1 MSTTKRRIEY
11 ELGISVDNAGIDLL
25 KHQLVELRIGIQKM
39 KDTDQLTNGLLE
51 AYHAAEQLS
60 DVLDRSY
67 NAKLGQLDLSKVRNE
82 ITSTFGSVKKLQSQL
97 ERGGVGGALA
107 FNSLA
112 KSILNTNVY
121 IKQSNALMNEMATSF
136 KNTVKWGISSSL
148 FNNLTGSLQKAWD
161 YSVKLDSSLNDIRIV
176 AEKSADEM
184 ERFAKVANTSAK
196 NLGTSTRDYTQAA
209 LIYYQQ
215 GDNDATAQA
224 KADVTLKTAN
234 VTGQSGQEVSEQLTA
249 VWNGYKVSA
258 EEAELYIDKLAAVA
272 ASTASDLEELSTGMS
287 KVASAA
293 NIMGVDIDQLNA
305 TIATVV
311 SVTRQAPE
319 SVGTAFKTIYSRMGD
334 IEAGLDAE
342 TTLGSYTEKIKE
354 IAGVNVLDTNG
365 QLRDMGDIIE
375 EIGKMWGSLSREQQ
389 VALSQTM
396 AGTRQYNNLL
406 ALFDNWEMYNKALS
420 TSKESAG
427 ALQKQQ
433 DTYMESTEAH
443 LQKLATEA
451 EKTYDILFD
460 TDSVNSMTDALT
472 ELMSILNGYLTSLGG
487 GLKTITGLGLTFG
500 NIFGNQ
506 IGEGMAKTTKSIQEQ
521 AQNKDADKLKAD
533 IVQAY
538 KDKNQKVSDETL
550 QYEIESTQKLF
561 EIQKMM
567 SEQEQKD
574 YLDRQR
580 DIAQLE
586 ERITA
591 IAEYKKIAEDL
602 KNQGI
607 MSFTGD
613 VGETDFE
620 TATDNISNKIEELK
634 SERQYFSREY
644 NNVTKKDFEDRQKAF
659 EAYWKESHGGSTR
672 GMKNTKIWKE
682 NAKIIESIEESG
694 EIENEQLSLFSEKR
708 QELLFQYKEE
718 LELKKESI
726 DVTEKDFEIYASVL
740 NALAKGVISETDRAN
755 ILEYQQKKINE
766 QQIALNQVAKGA
778 QGLADA
784 EKNALPA
791 LIQNTEQ
798 MKRYQQATYEAKLE
812 QEKLT
817 KTTKGLT
824 ALGSIFMTITGSI
837 SAMSDETTSTEDKI
851 KTMLTGM
858 LSIGAIVLT
867 NWKSISDMTP
877 GLIIMLNS
885 ATVAL
890 GGSIV
895 GVNTLTGAIGNLWK
909 MLVPFLPK
917 ILGAVAII
925 GALTVAVIAGVK
937 AWNKDADAMKA
948 ANERL
953 ADATEAY
960 KKCKQAAEDFKQT
973 VEEYNTAK
981 DAVKELTSEMEGFKE
996 AVEEANEKAR
1006 ELIETN
1012 KLYNDW
1018 SYDEKGVIQ
1027 IDPNKLKEI
1036 QEKKDQVSRK
1046 TYSNQLG
1053 AQIVANETSLNNEA
1067 ANVGKKSFGIYNYGE
1082 VVKDAAGIINTLVD
1096 EEGNLINVNSSLEEQ
1111 FKKQILTNDD
1121 LSLAIKNNVNE
1132 FVKNIDALEKFAESM
1147 RKADEANQYY
1157 TDQILSNAVQDK
1169 FSGYFD
1175 AFEEIDENGNV
1186 RDDKT
1191 AKRLEST
1198 LGAIAARNGGK
1209 EFKEKLENIDVSNV
1223 KSTRDLQKY
1232 DVYKDIKG
1240 DEDLARAYA
1249 KEILGKT
1256 KEEINNLNYEKGN
1269 GKGTLKTDDGTVVLD
1284 NKNDE
1289 QMRQALAA
1297 KAEREKIEKQYTAK
1311 NGANNKKIAESLAF
1325 VAAGTDLA
1333 GQRYGADFTSA
1344 ILTEIQNGPDNKID
1358 LSSTFSSLSQGEKDQ
1373 LFNMSNEDLLKMF
1386 NLNGDDLKNL
1396 GFGEKGKEAAENFGN
1411 AFKEGLKDYKF
1422 NIDDQVANGISQ
1434 LDDIEDLDSEDL
1446 KIYTKHLMEAS
1457 DESDKLAD
1465 SLADDAETAAEVA
1478 KATMKMN
1485 KGIEDLSDNSEE
1497 WISVLR
1503 ESGKESQEYAEA
1515 LDGVRGSLS
1524 DILGVEEDSIDS
1536 DFITKNLEDI
1546 EKAATGDEAAIERLQ
1561 VALSKDLVC
1570 EVMAVD
1576 NFDELDPEIQTLA
1589 DKVASLSDDANIE
1602 IGAQLD
1608 TGDFLANANKLVKE
1622 SGMTVEQAQQYFNSL
1637 GYEPEFEVETKT
1649 VKRSIPQTR
1658 THTDYKITKGYV
1670 DIAGAKVPIPTID
1683 RTETSWIDGYKEVD
1697 ETIQVPKIGNGIKS
1711 LTKISSPSMNNYS
1724 SSNKGGKS
1732 LGKGKSGGG
1741 GGGGKPSIKDPNKE
1755 KKDPYQKVNA
1765 KLKTISNTLEKVS
1778 KEQEKLVGTDLI
1790 DNLAK
1795 QYGLLN
1801 KEIETT
1807 AEKLEIANS
1816 EQKRLQSELSAFGIT
1831 FDKDSN
1837 IANYADVYIQQ
1848 QNELNAVYGRYNSMS
1863 KDAQENYEA
1872 TLKAAEEKWENFK
1885 KAITDYDTLVGDTI
1899 PGIESAITDAAYK
1912 QIELKLQA
1920 FHHEIEIRLEMAE
1933 AERNWNEF
1941 FNKVIKDIDEE
1952 DILGNAEAKL
1962 EDFMSYYKDNM
1973 DGIIQVNT
1981 QHIQDILTD
1990 LKTMDEGGIAKFY
2003 GEDGTND
2010 RARALEDLQKYYEQ
2024 LMKDLEAI
2032 HDLSDE
2038 IHESYVDMINEAQE
2052 KFDEQISSFETI
2064 NNLLEHDKNVI
2075 SMIYGEESYST
2086 LSQFYDRQEENYNKQ
2101 LDFQKQQVEFWKMQM
2116 ETAEKGSDAWNAAK
2130 ENWLSAVDAWNSY
2143 IETAIQNLQDKYL
2156 NAINAIFQNLNNQVT
2171 NGMGLDFVETEW
2183 DLINQNADQYLDT
2196 VNAIY
2201 KVQELQNKYLD
2212 AIDKTDSPAQ
2222 QKKLNDLMQQETN
2235 YLREQDK
2242 LSEYDLERANLK
2254 YELALKQIALEEA
2267 QQNKTQLRLRR
2278 DSQGNYTYQY
2288 TQNDDQVASIQKE
2301 IADLYNQLYNLDAE
2315 QYRGNLDEI
2324 YSVWSEFQERMA
2336 EAAQIN
2342 DPEQRAA
2349 KELLIK
2355 QQYSDLINGLVEKN
2369 ENLQANLY
2377 QSTMSHLFDLYDQ
2390 NTANYEDMSVE
2401 QKEILDQFINAETN
2415 LTGAAFDNM
2424 FDLYNINIEQF
2435 KNMTDEQKDILM
2447 SSMIPQ
2453 WDSGI
2458 QQMTDKI
2465 AGEGGFLPTC
2475 KDAFEE
2481 IDKAT
2486 EDYMTGIE
2494 ELQKQANVNFEDIK
2508 NGIDGSITATE
2519 ELLADN
2525 NELISSYEA
2534 EIEAIK
2540 GVLDQLDD
2548 LITKYKEASDAA
2560 KKATEDAKNYWL
2572 AEQNKNADVENNIEN
2587 IAQEQETNQPEP
2599 VVETP
2604 KPAPAEPPKPSLSL
2618 GSYVS
2623 VKPGTKW
2630 YADSWGG
2637 GSWGYARAGS
2647 IAYTS
2652 SGPYGYNIGGLGWV
2666 RKSDIVG
2673 YDTGGYTG
2681 SWNNNNGRLAMLH
2694 QKELV
2699 LNANDTSNMLNAIT
2713 ILRDITANLGATLL
2727 NKMASISA
2735 GGASSIGQGLAAA
2748 GMEQNVVINA
2758 EFPNATNSREIE
2770 DALNNL
2776 VNRASQYITK

>member
-11 ELGISVDNAGIDLL
+11 ELGISIDNTGLTTL
-25 KHQLVELRIGIQKM
+25 KEQLAQLRLNIKGSKEM
-39 KDTDQLTNGLLE
+39 KDLTKELQTAYNAADQLT
-51 AYHAAEQLS
+51 
-60 DVLDRSY
+60 DILDQSY
-67 NAKLGQLDLSKVRNE
+67 NSKLGQLDLSKVRNE
-82 ITSTFGSVKKLQSQL
+82 INKTWHGASGLQAALLQ
-97 ERGGVGGALA
+97 GGKAGATA
-107 FNSLA
+107 FNSFA
-112 KSILNTNVY
+112 KTVLNTN
-121 IKQSNALMNEMATSF
+121 INLKRSNELLNEMAISF

-176 AEKSADEM
+176 AGKSADEM

-196 NLGTSTRDYTQAA
+196 NLGASTRDYTQAA

-420 TSKESAG
+420 TSKTSAG

-451 EKTYDILFD
+451 ERTYDILFD
-460 TDSVNSMTDALT
+460 TDSVNSMADALT

-487 GLKTITGLGLTFG
+487 GLKTIAGLGFTVG

-506 IGEGMAKTTKSIQEQ
+506 IGEELSKTAKNWQKQG
-521 AQNKDADKLKAD
+521 QNKDASKLKED
-533 IVQAY
+533 ILNRYSQNKEALM
-538 KDKNQKVSDETL
+538 SDSAL
-550 QYEIESTQKLF
+550 QSEIESTQKLF
-561 EIQKMM
+561 EIQNKM
-567 SEQEQKD
+567 SEKEQED
-574 YLDRQR
+574 FINRQR
-580 DIAQLE
+580 KIAQLE
-586 ERITA
+586 EEVD
-591 IAEYKKIAEDL
+591 IATQYKKIAEDL
-602 KNQGI
+602 KKEGLMEI
-607 MSFTGD
+607 K
-613 VGETDFE
+613 GEE
-620 TATDNISNKIEELK
+620 VENS
-634 SERQYFSREY
+634 
-644 NNVTKKDFEDRQKAF
+644 DFEDAIDKVSNTIEQIEEEKRFLAGEGTRYTKAGVEKEISDF
-659 EAYWKESHGGSTR
+659 EKQWKKDHDGSTK
-672 GMKNTKIWKE
+672 GMRKDSQWKSYKKELKNILELEKLGLKQEDLFESKRNDILLTYTKEINDKDLLNKTTKKE
-682 NAKIIESIEESG
+682 K
-694 EIENEQLSLFSEKR
+694 
-708 QELLFQYKEE
+708 ELLFMLIEDMSEQNLREE
-718 LELKKESI
+718 TRLK
-726 DVTEKDFEIYASVL
+726 L
-740 NALAKGVISETDRAN
+740 
-755 ILEYQQKKINE
+755 LEYQEAKLKD
-766 QQIALNQVAKGA
+766 QQIALSKLEKGSKGLFNA
-778 QGLADA
+778 QTNKTP
-784 EKNALPA
+784 EM
-791 LIQNTEQ
+791 IQEIEQ
-798 MKRYQQATYEAKLE
+798 MKRYQQAIYEAKLE

-877 GLIIMLNS
+877 GLIVMLNS

-890 GGSIV
+890 GGSAV
-895 GVNTLTGAIGNLWK
+895 GVNTLTGAIGNLWG
-909 MLVPFLPK
+909 MLVPFLPM
-917 ILGAVAII
+917 ILGAVAAIA
-925 GALTVAVIAGVK
+925 ALTVVVVAGIK

-1018 SYDEKGVIQ
+1018 SYDENGVIQ

-1036 QEKKDQVSRK
+1036 QEKKDQASRK

-1067 ANVGKKSFGIYNYGE
+1067 TNVGKKSFGIYNYGE

-1111 FKKQILTNDD
+1111 FKEQILTNDD
-1121 LSLAIKNNVNE
+1121 LSQAIKNNANE

-1209 EFKEKLENIDVSNV
+1209 EFKEKLENIDVSKV

-1232 DVYKDIKG
+1232 DVYKNIKG

-1256 KEEINNLNYEKGN
+1256 EEEINNLNYEKGN

-1311 NGANNKKIAESLAF
+1311 NGADNKKIAESLAF

-1358 LSSTFSSLSQGEKDQ
+1358 LSSTFSSLSQSEKDE
-1373 LFNMSNEDLLKMF
+1373 LSNMSEEDLLKTF
-1386 NLNGDDLKNL
+1386 NLNEDDLKNL
-1396 GFGEKGKEAAENFGN
+1396 GYKSSKDFAK
-1411 AFKEGLKDYKF
+1411 AFKEGLSEYEF
-1422 NIDDQVANGISQ
+1422 NIDDQVAHGISQ

-1446 KIYTKHLMEAS
+1446 KVYTKHLMEAS

-1465 SLADDAETAAEVA
+1465 SLGDDAETAAEVA

-1497 WISVLR
+1497 WISSLR

-1515 LDGVRGSLS
+1515 LDGIRGSLS

-1561 VALSKDLVC
+1561 IALSKDLVC

-1637 GYEPEFEVETKT
+1637 GYEPEFETEERT

-1697 ETIQVPKIGNGIKS
+1697 ETIQIPKIGNGIKS

-1732 LGKGKSGGG
+1732 LGKGKSSGG

-1807 AEKLEIANS
+1807 AKKLEIANS

-1973 DGIIQVNT
+1973 DGIIQVNA
-1981 QHIQDILTD
+1981 QHIQDILAD

-2116 ETAEKGSDAWNAAK
+2116 ETAEEGSDAWNAAK
-2130 ENWLSAVDAWNSY
+2130 ENWLSAVDSWNSA

-2315 QYRGNLDEI
+2315 QYRGNLEEI

-2401 QKEILDQFINAETN
+2401 QKEILDQFINTETN

-2453 WDSGI
+2453 WNLGV

-2465 AGEGGFLPTC
+2465 AGDGGFLPTC

-2508 NGIDGSITATE
+2508 NGIDETITSTE
-2519 ELLADN
+2519 ELLKDN
-2525 NELISSYEA
+2525 NELISSYES

-2572 AEQNKNADVENNIEN
+2572 AEQNKNADVEDNIEN
-2587 IAQEQETNQPEP
+2587 IAQEKEESQPEP

-2604 KPAPAEPPKPSLSL
+2604 KPAPVEPPKPSLSL

-2681 SWNNNNGRLAMLH
+2681 NWNNNNGRLAMLH

>member
-1 MSTTKRRIEY
+1 
-11 ELGISVDNAGIDLL
+11 
-25 KHQLVELRIGIQKM
+25 
-39 KDTDQLTNGLLE
+39 
-51 AYHAAEQLS
+51 
-60 DVLDRSY
+60 
-67 NAKLGQLDLSKVRNE
+67 
-82 ITSTFGSVKKLQSQL
+82 
-97 ERGGVGGALA
+97 
-107 FNSLA
+107 
-112 KSILNTNVY
+112 
-121 IKQSNALMNEMATSF
+121 
-136 KNTVKWGISSSL
+136 
-148 FNNLTGSLQKAWD
+148 
-161 YSVKLDSSLNDIRIV
+161 
-176 AEKSADEM
+176 
-184 ERFAKVANTSAK
+184 
-196 NLGTSTRDYTQAA
+196 
-209 LIYYQQ
+209 
-215 GDNDATAQA
+215 
-224 KADVTLKTAN
+224 
-234 VTGQSGQEVSEQLTA
+234 
-249 VWNGYKVSA
+249 
-258 EEAELYIDKLAAVA
+258 
-272 ASTASDLEELSTGMS
+272 
-287 KVASAA
+287 
-293 NIMGVDIDQLNA
+293 
-305 TIATVV
+305 
-311 SVTRQAPE
+311 
-319 SVGTAFKTIYSRMGD
+319 
-334 IEAGLDAE
+334 
-342 TTLGSYTEKIKE
+342 
-354 IAGVNVLDTNG
+354 
-365 QLRDMGDIIE
+365 
-375 EIGKMWGSLSREQQ
+375 
-389 VALSQTM
+389 
-396 AGTRQYNNLL
+396 
-406 ALFDNWEMYNKALS
+406 MY
-420 TSKESAG
+420 
-427 ALQKQQ
+427 
-433 DTYMESTEAH
+433 
-443 LQKLATEA
+443 
-451 EKTYDILFD
+451 
-460 TDSVNSMTDALT
+460 
-472 ELMSILNGYLTSLGG
+472 
-487 GLKTITGLGLTFG
+487 
-500 NIFGNQ
+500 
-506 IGEGMAKTTKSIQEQ
+506 
-521 AQNKDADKLKAD
+521 
-533 IVQAY
+533 
-538 KDKNQKVSDETL
+538 
-550 QYEIESTQKLF
+550 
-561 EIQKMM
+561 
-567 SEQEQKD
+567 
-574 YLDRQR
+574 
-580 DIAQLE
+580 
-586 ERITA
+586 
-591 IAEYKKIAEDL
+591 
-602 KNQGI
+602 
-607 MSFTGD
+607 TGD
-613 VGETDFE
+613 
-620 TATDNISNKIEELK
+620 
-634 SERQYFSREY
+634 Q
-644 NNVTKKDFEDRQKAF
+644 
-659 EAYWKESHGGSTR
+659 
-672 GMKNTKIWKE
+672 M
-682 NAKIIESIEESG
+682 
-694 EIENEQLSLFSEKR
+694 
-708 QELLFQYKEE
+708 LL
-718 LELKKESI
+718 
-726 DVTEKDFEIYASVL
+726 
-740 NALAKGVISETDRAN
+740 
-755 ILEYQQKKINE
+755 
-766 QQIALNQVAKGA
+766 
-778 QGLADA
+778 
-784 EKNALPA
+784 
-791 LIQNTEQ
+791 
-798 MKRYQQATYEAKLE
+798 
-812 QEKLT
+812 
-817 KTTKGLT
+817 
-824 ALGSIFMTITGSI
+824 
-837 SAMSDETTSTEDKI
+837 DE
-851 KTMLTGM
+851 
-858 LSIGAIVLT
+858 
-867 NWKSISDMTP
+867 
-877 GLIIMLNS
+877 
-885 ATVAL
+885 
-890 GGSIV
+890 
-895 GVNTLTGAIGNLWK
+895 
-909 MLVPFLPK
+909 
-917 ILGAVAII
+917 
-925 GALTVAVIAGVK
+925 VK
-937 AWNKDADAMKA
+937 ATLAM
-948 ANERL
+948 E
-953 ADATEAY
+953 
-960 KKCKQAAEDFKQT
+960 
-973 VEEYNTAK
+973 
-981 DAVKELTSEMEGFKE
+981 
-996 AVEEANEKAR
+996 
-1006 ELIETN
+1006 
-1012 KLYNDW
+1012 
-1018 SYDEKGVIQ
+1018 
-1027 IDPNKLKEI
+1027 
-1036 QEKKDQVSRK
+1036 
-1046 TYSNQLG
+1046 
-1053 AQIVANETSLNNEA
+1053 
-1067 ANVGKKSFGIYNYGE
+1067 
-1082 VVKDAAGIINTLVD
+1082 
-1096 EEGNLINVNSSLEEQ
+1096 
-1111 FKKQILTNDD
+1111 
-1121 LSLAIKNNVNE
+1121 
-1132 FVKNIDALEKFAESM
+1132 
-1147 RKADEANQYY
+1147 
-1157 TDQILSNAVQDK
+1157 
-1169 FSGYFD
+1169 
-1175 AFEEIDENGNV
+1175 
-1186 RDDKT
+1186 
-1191 AKRLEST
+1191 
-1198 LGAIAARNGGK
+1198 
-1209 EFKEKLENIDVSNV
+1209 
-1223 KSTRDLQKY
+1223 
-1232 DVYKDIKG
+1232 
-1240 DEDLARAYA
+1240 
-1249 KEILGKT
+1249 
-1256 KEEINNLNYEKGN
+1256 NLN
-1269 GKGTLKTDDGTVVLD
+1269 L
-1284 NKNDE
+1284 
-1289 QMRQALAA
+1289 
-1297 KAEREKIEKQYTAK
+1297 
-1311 NGANNKKIAESLAF
+1311 
-1325 VAAGTDLA
+1325 
-1333 GQRYGADFTSA
+1333 
-1344 ILTEIQNGPDNKID
+1344 
-1358 LSSTFSSLSQGEKDQ
+1358 
-1373 LFNMSNEDLLKMF
+1373 
-1386 NLNGDDLKNL
+1386 
-1396 GFGEKGKEAAENFGN
+1396 
-1411 AFKEGLKDYKF
+1411 
-1422 NIDDQVANGISQ
+1422 
-1434 LDDIEDLDSEDL
+1434 
-1446 KIYTKHLMEAS
+1446 
-1457 DESDKLAD
+1457 
-1465 SLADDAETAAEVA
+1465 
-1478 KATMKMN
+1478 
-1485 KGIEDLSDNSEE
+1485 
-1497 WISVLR
+1497 
-1503 ESGKESQEYAEA
+1503 
-1515 LDGVRGSLS
+1515 
-1524 DILGVEEDSIDS
+1524 
-1536 DFITKNLEDI
+1536 
-1546 EKAATGDEAAIERLQ
+1546 
-1561 VALSKDLVC
+1561 
-1570 EVMAVD
+1570 
-1576 NFDELDPEIQTLA
+1576 
-1589 DKVASLSDDANIE
+1589 
-1602 IGAQLD
+1602 
-1608 TGDFLANANKLVKE
+1608 
-1622 SGMTVEQAQQYFNSL
+1622 
-1637 GYEPEFEVETKT
+1637 
-1649 VKRSIPQTR
+1649 
-1658 THTDYKITKGYV
+1658 
-1670 DIAGAKVPIPTID
+1670 
-1683 RTETSWIDGYKEVD
+1683 
-1697 ETIQVPKIGNGIKS
+1697 
-1711 LTKISSPSMNNYS
+1711 
-1724 SSNKGGKS
+1724 
-1732 LGKGKSGGG
+1732 
-1741 GGGGKPSIKDPNKE
+1741 
-1755 KKDPYQKVNA
+1755 
-1765 KLKTISNTLEKVS
+1765 S

-1807 AEKLEIANS
+1807 AKKLEIANS

-1863 KDAQENYEA
+1863 KDAQENYES

-2116 ETAEKGSDAWNAAK
+2116 ETAEEGSDAWNAAK
-2130 ENWLSAVDAWNSY
+2130 ENWLSAVESWNSA

-2171 NGMGLDFVETEW
+2171 NGMGLDFIETEW

-2315 QYRGNLDEI
+2315 EYRGNLNEL
-2324 YSVWSEFQERMA
+2324 YNVWSEFQERMV

-2342 DPEQRAA
+2342 DPEKRAA

-2424 FDLYNINIEQF
+2424 FDLYNINIKQF

-2453 WDSGI
+2453 WNSGV

-2508 NGIDGSITATE
+2508 NGIDETITATE

-2572 AEQNKNADVENNIEN
+2572 AEQNKNADVEDNIEN
-2587 IAQEQETNQPEP
+2587 IAQEKEESQPEP

-2604 KPAPAEPPKPSLSL
+2604 KPAPVEPPKPSLSL

-2647 IAYTS
+2647 ITYTS

-2681 SWNNNNGRLAMLH
+2681 NWNNNNGRLAMLH